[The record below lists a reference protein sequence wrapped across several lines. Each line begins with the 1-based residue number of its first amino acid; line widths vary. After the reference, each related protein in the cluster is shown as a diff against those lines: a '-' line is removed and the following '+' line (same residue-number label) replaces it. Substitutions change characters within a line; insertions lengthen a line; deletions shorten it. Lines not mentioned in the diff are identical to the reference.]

1 MLKIL
6 SLFFIIGTS
15 FAQPRNA
22 EKILEEVKQK
32 FETVKDYEVDLNI
45 EVDMEFLRIPNA
57 TAKAYFKQP
66 DKMKIES
73 DDFAVLPKE
82 GMNFSPTRLLN
93 NKYTAIYIKTDT
105 LTEAKV
111 DVIKIIPLEDS
122 SKIVLSTLWIDTNK
136 KIIRKIETTTKDRGS
151 FNVEFFYKDMEKYG
165 LPAKMKFTFS
175 TPGGKVPKTVKNNND
190 IFKSPMDRL
199 SKNFNGSI
207 VIKYSNYKINTGL
220 KDSFFVKENKSLRK

>member
-6 SLFFIIGTS
+6 SIFLISTIS
-15 FAQPRNA
+15 FAQQNNA
-22 EKILEEVKQK
+22 EKLLKDVKQK
-32 FETVKDYEVDLNI
+32 FETVKDYEVNLNI

-93 NKYTAIYIKTDT
+93 EKYTAIYVKSDT
-105 LTEAKV
+105 LQKNKV
-111 DVIKIIPLEDS
+111 DVIKIIPLEDTTN
-122 SKIVLSTLWIDTNK
+122 IVLSTLWIDTNE

-151 FNVEFFYKDMEKYG
+151 FKIELTYGTMKKYG
-165 LPAKMKFTFS
+165 LPQKMLFHFS
-175 TPGGKVPKTVKNNND
+175 TPQSKLPQKLKDNNE
-190 IFKSPMDRL
+190 IFKKPMDRL
-199 SKNFNGSI
+199 SKNFKGNI
-207 VIKYSNYKINTGL
+207 IIKYSDYKINIGL
-220 KDSFFVKENKSLRK
+220 KDSFFTEKKKSLRK